1 MLGGFITDIID
12 IEEFKKAD
20 LRVGKI
26 VKVEPHQQAKKP
38 MYIITV
44 DLGEELGT
52 RTIVAGIRE
61 QYGEEELVGKLI
73 VCVANLKP
81 KNVAGVE
88 SQGMLLAAEDD
99 GIISLLTPN
108 KEVRPGSKIR

>member
-1 MLGGFITDIID
+1 MTEIID

-20 LRVGKI
+20 LRVGKV
-26 VKVEPHQQAKKP
+26 VKVEPHEQARKP
-38 MYIITV
+38 MYVLTV

-52 RTIVAGIRE
+52 RTIVAGIRD
-61 QYGEEELVGKLI
+61 QYKEEELLGKLI

-99 GIISLLTPN
+99 GVVAVLTPG
-108 KEVRPGSKIR
+108 KEVKPGSKVS